1 MKEFENVQDIL
12 DFAIDLEQKAVEFYE
27 DLSTRSENEAM
38 ADVFK
43 QFANEERGHKARLQ
57 KIKASES
64 YEFKEEKV
72 NDLHIADYMVKVEI
86 SPTMTYKDAL
96 ILAMKREKSAYK
108 LYSDMVALVPA
119 NLKKVFQNLAQ
130 EEAKHKLRFELEYD
144 EWVLK
149 EN

>member
-12 DFAIDLEQKAVEFYE
+12 DFAIELEQNAVDFYE
-27 DLSTRSENEAM
+27 DLSGRSENEAM
-38 ADVFK
+38 GQVFK

-64 YEFKEEKV
+64 YEFKNEKIT
-72 NDLHIADYMVKVEI
+72 DLHIADYLVRVDI

-96 ILAMKREKSAYK
+96 ILAMKREKSAYR
-108 LYSDMVALVPA
+108 LYSDMVTIAPA

-144 EWVLK
+144 EYVLK